1 MAHES
6 GCLMNRSILRSA
18 IAVTRPRFLL
28 LVPACVMAGI
38 ATASL
43 ETASLRWLDIVIV
56 MIGAVAAHMSV
67 NALNEYQDFRSGLD
81 LRTRRTPFSGGTG
94 TLPAHPEA
102 APAALVTGIVCLAVA
117 AAVGIYFTVVT
128 GWKLWIPAI
137 AGTLTIVL
145 YTGVIN
151 RNPWLCLVA
160 PGFGFGSCMVLGT
173 HYVLAGTFSAA
184 AWMMSMVPFFLVSNL
199 LLLNQFPDVEAD
211 RSIGRRHFPVVIGRR
226 RSAFIFMLFQAG
238 AFLAIIFGVST
249 GLFPSGALA
258 GLLMLGLAIPL
269 QTGVFRFA
277 DDFERLQPYMGMNV
291 IISIVTPLLTAVGM
305 MALG

>member
-1 MAHES
+1 
-6 GCLMNRSILRSA
+6 MNRSILRSA

-43 ETASLRWLDIVIV
+43 ETAALRWLDIAIV

-102 APAALVTGIVCLAVA
+102 APAALATGIICLAVA
-117 AAVGIYFTVVT
+117 AAAGIYFTVVT
-128 GWKLWIPAI
+128 GWKLWIPAA
-137 AGTLTIVL
+137 AGTLTIIF
-145 YTGVIN
+145 YTRVIN
-151 RNPWLCLVA
+151 RHPVLCLVA

-173 HYVLAGTFSAA
+173 HYVLAGTFAAA
-184 AWMMSMVPFFLVSNL
+184 AWVISLIPFFLVSNL

-211 RSIGRRHFPVVIGRR
+211 RSIGRRHFPIVIGCR
-226 RSAFIFMLFQAG
+226 RSALIFIGFTEA
-238 AFLAIIFGVST
+238 AFLTIVAAV
-249 GLFPSGALA
+249 A
-258 GLLMLGLAIPL
+258 
-269 QTGVFRFA
+269 TGVFPAGALLGLVMLGFAVPLQIGVYRHA
-277 DDFERLQPYMGMNV
+277 DDIARLQPYMGMNV
-291 IISIVTPLLTAVGM
+291 LVTILTPLLTAVGILV
-305 MALG
+305 LG